1 MAVAAV
7 LYVRDKNKETQDLF
21 LNRILIVED
30 DQDTTLTFKSALER
44 EKR

>member
-7 LYVRDKNKETQDLF
+7 LYVRDKNKEKQDSF
-21 LNRILIVED
+21 PKRILIVDD

>member
-7 LYVRDKNKETQDLF
+7 LYVHDKNKEKQDLF
-21 LNRILIVED
+21 LKRVLIVDD